1 MPATYDSTSRYSLD
15 DGGTSASRKRP
26 PLSSGVSFSLYTVK
40 EGDTIENIAARYLG
54 RHSRYWEIS
63 DLNPQV
69 KFPTDLEAGAVIRL
83 PR

>member
-1 MPATYDSTSRYSLD
+1 MPAVYNSTSRYSLD
-15 DGGTSASRKRP
+15 TGGTSASRKSDP
-26 PLSSGVSFSLYTVK
+26 ITGGVPYTLHMVK

-63 DLNPQV
+63 DLNPQI
-69 KFPTDLEAGAVIRL
+69 KFPTDIEAGTVIRL